1 MTKFIIVV
9 FLVLSAFI
17 VFTIP
22 YKHRYKRK
30 LSKKK
35 HKLWGLY
42 GVGMFIVDRLPK
54 KIFQN
59 TGVNNDLKKITVK
72 EHIIKEQYFYYVEKV
87 CIVVGVI
94 WLTLG
99 VSIAVLYS
107 ESKTDRQ
114 ISKVERSVKSSN
126 NYNVRI
132 IDDVGEET
140 VKLNVA
146 KKQYTESEKQKVLEK
161 NKKVLLKEV
170 LGKNKSQNKVNSKL
184 NLVSEIGKE
193 KVNVYWKISDKN
205 IINYNGEISSNV
217 KKQGEVVTLTAT
229 MTFKKKTID
238 YSFGVNVYP
247 RSDKSS
253 KGNYVQEYVDE
264 NDKYSNQVK
273 LPQQINGKKVTY
285 RETKDTVGKYIPIIG
300 IIVGIALGA
309 TGASIMGYNV
319 KPNIGAILGAVGFC
333 MAIGVFFGY
342 YPASKAAK
350 LNPID
355 ALRYE

>member
-42 GVGMFIVDRLPK
+42 GVGMLIVDRLPK

-107 ESKTDRQ
+107 ESKRDRQ

-146 KKQYTESEKQKVLEK
+146 KKQY
-161 NKKVLLKEV
+161 
-170 LGKNKSQNKVNSKL
+170 
-184 NLVSEIGKE
+184 
-193 KVNVYWKISDKN
+193 
-205 IINYNGEISSNV
+205 
-217 KKQGEVVTLTAT
+217 
-229 MTFKKKTID
+229 
-238 YSFGVNVYP
+238 
-247 RSDKSS
+247 
-253 KGNYVQEYVDE
+253 
-264 NDKYSNQVK
+264 
-273 LPQQINGKKVTY
+273 
-285 RETKDTVGKYIPIIG
+285 
-300 IIVGIALGA
+300 
-309 TGASIMGYNV
+309 
-319 KPNIGAILGAVGFC
+319 
-333 MAIGVFFGY
+333 
-342 YPASKAAK
+342 
-350 LNPID
+350 
-355 ALRYE
+355 

>member
-22 YKHRYKRK
+22 YRHRYKRK

-42 GVGMFIVDRLPK
+42 GVGMLIVDRLPK

-247 RSDKSS
+247 SSDKKS

-300 IIVGIALGA
+300 IIVGITL
-309 TGASIMGYNV
+309 
-319 KPNIGAILGAVGFC
+319 
-333 MAIGVFFGY
+333 FF
-342 YPASKAAK
+342 
-350 LNPID
+350 LN
-355 ALRYE
+355 